1 MQTSIA
7 NLFNKAGILL
17 LGLAS
22 FSTPYWLSNCGT
34 TNEKLTS
41 TDTSYF
47 LNLNDTVD
55 YVGMSE
61 CKVCHADIHSTFTH
75 TGMGQSFG
83 LANQEKS
90 AGKYTNGSNSNLVF
104 DSLLNLYYKAH
115 WKNDSLF
122 ISQYSVSSNNNK
134 IEYQREE
141 YIPYII
147 GSGQHTNSHF
157 WLDEGY
163 VYQAPLT
170 YYSQKGI
177 WDLPPGF
184 RTNNTGFNRKINM
197 ECMSCHNAMPTPNN
211 EARNLFSKIPLGI
224 DCERC
229 HGPGELH
236 VAQKKQGIII
246 DTSKYADRS
255 IVNPKRLP
263 YSLQVDICQRCHLQG
278 NNVLKEGKSFA
289 DFRPGMA
296 LKEVFEVFMPQY
308 ENKDYFVM
316 AGHADRFQQSQCFIQ
331 SNTGKNK
338 EAYNANINFTCI
350 NCHNPHVS
358 VKTTKIETFNNS
370 CKSCHFE
377 NSKKSTLFSCS
388 KTQNIEANCVSCHMP
403 PSSAEDIPHVMVHD
417 HKIQRPQNDSKFP
430 EKGKLLGLYSV
441 NNKNPDNQT
450 KIKAYLSYFEKFN
463 PNKLYLEEALT
474 MLNSEQ
480 SEHEQWIHY
489 YFLKRDWE
497 GVINHAKLVN
507 SSLNEWTNYRIA
519 KAYDA
524 VNDLSKALGYYKN
537 SVRLKPKDLDFGAEY
552 ANALIRAKQ
561 INKAKEILDKQLIIA
576 KKHELTWLNR
586 GTIHYLEENY
596 TQAKSS
602 WQRVLDLNPRQK
614 LAHLYLSELY
624 LKVGEI
630 DKSKYHSNLSK

>member
-1 MQTSIA
+1 MQLSIA
-7 NLFNKAGILL
+7 KLFNKGVILF

-22 FSTPYWLSNCGT
+22 FSTPYWLSNCVT
-34 TNEKLTS
+34 SNEKLES
-41 TDTSYF
+41 SDTSFF
-47 LNLNDTVD
+47 LNLHDTVN

-61 CKVCHADIHSTFTH
+61 CKVCHSDIHSTFLH

-90 AGKYTNGSNSNLVF
+90 AGKFINGRNTNIVF
-104 DSLLNLYYKAH
+104 DSILNLYYKAH
-115 WKNDSLF
+115 WKQDSLF
-122 ISQYSVSSNNNK
+122 INQYSLNPK
-134 IEYQREE
+134 TQEIEFQREE
-141 YIPYII
+141 YIPFII

-170 YYSQKGI
+170 FYSQKGI

-184 RTNNTGFNRKINM
+184 RTNNSGFNRKIDM
-197 ECMSCHNAMPTPNN
+197 ECMSCHNAMPIPLN

-289 DFRPGMA
+289 DFRPGMP
-296 LKEVFEVFMPQY
+296 LKNVFEVFMPQY
-308 ENKDYFVM
+308 ENTDYFVM
-316 AGHADRFQQSQCFIQ
+316 AGHADRFQKSQCFII
-331 SNTGKNK
+331 SNK
-338 EAYNANINFTCI
+338 EKNTESYNANINFTCI
-350 NCHNPHVS
+350 NCHNPHIS
-358 VKTTKIETFNNS
+358 VKETKLETFNNN
-370 CKSCHFE
+370 CRSCHFE
-377 NSKKSTLFSCS
+377 NSNKSTLFSCS
-388 KTQNIEANCVSCHMP
+388 KTPQITANCVSCHMP

-417 HKIQRPQNDSKFP
+417 HKIQRPKKDSKFP

-441 NNKNPDNQT
+441 NNKKTNKLT
-450 KIKAYLSYFEKFN
+450 KIKAYLSYFEKFD
-463 PNKLYLEEALT
+463 PNTFYLDKALT
-474 MLNSEQ
+474 LLKSENSQ
-480 SEHEQWIHY
+480 YEQWIHY
-489 YFLKRDWE
+489 YFLKRDWK
-497 GVINHAKLVN
+497 GIINNAKMAN
-507 SSLNEWTNYRIA
+507 SSLNEWTFYRIA

-524 VNDLSKALGYYKN
+524 VDDLPKALNYYKMAFD
-537 SVRLKPKDLDFGAEY
+537 RKPKDLDIGVEY

-561 INKAKEILDKQLIIA
+561 INKAKEILEKQLEIA

-586 GTIHYLEENY
+586 GTIHYLEVNY
-596 TQAKSS
+596 SEAKSC
-602 WQRVLDLNPRQK
+602 WQKVLELNPRQK
-614 LAHLYLSELY
+614 LAHLYLSELF

-630 DKSKYHSNLSK
+630 DKSKYHYEQSK